1 MIVLCDELPIFFIII
16 IITKLRLMEIV
27 NKPFYVG
34 IDVSKAELVISYL
47 DASKPNQWK
56 KAKIAN
62 TLLAIDSWLVSFGT
76 VSKHFVLEFTGVYS
90 DRLIYCLNQHAAL
103 FSVVNPLQ
111 SRAMSKL
118 LAKTHKNDLAD
129 AKTLSVLG
137 EKMALKA
144 YRMPNN
150 VEKERKEAFS
160 ALTSLQKQEQQ
171 LVSQLHAFEFRVNPN
186 QVAVKALKEV
196 LKTVQQAI
204 EQLQDDLKPKNEATE
219 EDQSAHIVDLISSI
233 VGIGKRTAE
242 LCVALFGDFKHF
254 DSAKAFV
261 KFVGLCPS
269 EYTSGE
275 TIRGKNSITK
285 KGNSKIRSQLFN
297 CARCAIQH
305 NQKCKTFYAQLVK
318 NGKNGK
324 VALTAVMQKLARLI
338 YGVVSSNKLYDYE
351 FEKNKQFVHQ

>member
-1 MIVLCDELPIFFIII
+1 MSYLFFFII
-16 IITKLRLMEIV
+16 TKSRIMEV
-27 NKPFYVG
+27 LNRPLYVG

-56 KAKIAN
+56 KAKLAN
-62 TLLAIDSWLVSFGT
+62 TVAAIDSWLVSFGT
-76 VSKHFVLEFTGVYS
+76 VTKHFVLEFTGVYS

-171 LVSQLHAFEFRVNPN
+171 LVNQLHAFEFRVNPN
-186 QVAVKALKEV
+186 PVAVNALKEV

-204 EQLQDDLKPKNEATE
+204 EQLQNDLKPKNEATE
-219 EDQSAHIVDLISSI
+219 ADQSAHVVDLISSI
-233 VGIGKRTAE
+233 VGVGERTAE

-269 EYTSGE
+269 EFTSGE
-275 TIRGKNSITK
+275 TVRGKNSITK
-285 KGNSKIRSQLFN
+285 QGNTKIRSQLFN

-305 NQKCKTFYAQLVK
+305 NQKCKAFYQQLVK

-338 YGVVSSNKLYDYE
+338 YGVVASNKRYDYE
-351 FEKNKQFVHQ
+351 FKRNKQICP